1 MSCHELLFLDRTGS
15 PCTAPPSAPMPPSA
29 EAALPAHHWWHAS
42 SSVAWSHE
50 IFSRTEGGPYIDMR
64 GWLVFLVDDVCK
76 PRIRSVQD
84 PSPFVRGAA
93 SASRTSPPSSAAY
106 ARPPQSRTPAPSPPR
121 RTCTPRTPQRPAR
134 LAGSLDGAV
143 CAPLISSAPPPVPAC
158 APEP

>member
-15 PCTAPPSAPMPPSA
+15 PPCTAPPSAPMPPSA

-50 IFSRTEGGPYIDMR
+50 IFSRTKGDPYIDMR

-84 PSPFVRGAA
+84 PCVYVVWGLVFVVHTPGA
-93 SASRTSPPSSAAY
+93 
-106 ARPPQSRTPAPSPPR
+106 
-121 RTCTPRTPQRPAR
+121 
-134 LAGSLDGAV
+134 D
-143 CAPLISSAPPPVPAC
+143 
-158 APEP
+158 

>member
-50 IFSRTEGGPYIDMR
+50 IFSRTKGDPYIGMR

-84 PSPFVRGAA
+84 PCVYVVWGLVFVVHTPGADKA
-93 SASRTSPPSSAAY
+93 VGWTSFDSRLPS
-106 ARPPQSRTPAPSPPR
+106 
-121 RTCTPRTPQRPAR
+121 
-134 LAGSLDGAV
+134 
-143 CAPLISSAPPPVPAC
+143 
-158 APEP
+158 